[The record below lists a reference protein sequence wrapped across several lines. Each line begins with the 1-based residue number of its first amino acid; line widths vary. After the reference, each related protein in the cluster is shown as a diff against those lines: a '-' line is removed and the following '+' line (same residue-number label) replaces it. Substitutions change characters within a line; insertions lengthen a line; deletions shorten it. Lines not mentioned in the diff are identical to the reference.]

1 MAGMAL
7 IEHYLAFKQAH
18 IALAATSVAL
28 FTARGIGVL
37 AGARWPMLALVRRTS
52 IAIDTLLIGAGGS
65 LWWMLSLHPV
75 RDGWLGAKLALIVV
89 YIVIGSLAL
98 KRAPTR
104 PLKALAFA
112 AALACAAGVAMIALT
127 HGAPGLQG
135 LFGHAG

>member
-1 MAGMAL
+1 MVL

-28 FTARGIGVL
+28 FAARGIGVL
-37 AGARWPMLALVRRTS
+37 AGGRWPMTTLVRRTS
-52 IAIDTLLIGAGGS
+52 VAIDTLLIAAGGS

-75 RDGWLGAKLALIVV
+75 RDGWLGAKLLLIVV

-104 PLKALAFA
+104 PKKALAFA
-112 AALACAAGVAMIALT
+112 AALACAAGVVTLAIT
-127 HGAPGLQG
+127 HGAVDLQRIFSHTG
-135 LFGHAG
+135 